1 MCIRDSIH
9 TAIIFQDLV
18 LESVTLKLSLIH
30 ILNKIA
36 YDDDSGISKLV
47 VDKIYGEMPR
57 VEITLEE
64 IR

>member
-1 MCIRDSIH
+1 MHTKKIDCDNLAKIILDS
-9 TAIIFQDLV
+9 
-18 LESVTLKLSLIH
+18 
-30 ILNKIA
+30 LNKIA

>member
-1 MCIRDSIH
+1 M
-9 TAIIFQDLV
+9 
-18 LESVTLKLSLIH
+18 KLSLIH